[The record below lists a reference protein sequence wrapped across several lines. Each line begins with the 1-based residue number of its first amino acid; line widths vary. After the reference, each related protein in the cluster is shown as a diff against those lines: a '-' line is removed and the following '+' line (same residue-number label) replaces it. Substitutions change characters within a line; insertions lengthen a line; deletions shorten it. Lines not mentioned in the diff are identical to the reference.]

1 MTGPMMVRSW
11 SRHGEGGALIP
22 LVPEPDSN
30 GDRVVPLA
38 ILVGSVLKQTQL
50 VAAAGN
56 HGASPMRSSG

>member
-1 MTGPMMVRSW
+1 MAR
-11 SRHGEGGALIP
+11 GGALIP